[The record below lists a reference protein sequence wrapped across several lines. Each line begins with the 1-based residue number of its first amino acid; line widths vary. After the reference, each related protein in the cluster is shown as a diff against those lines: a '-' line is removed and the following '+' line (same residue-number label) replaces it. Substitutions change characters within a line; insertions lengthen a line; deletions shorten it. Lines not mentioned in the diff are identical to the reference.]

1 MKSIVVGAVAAVLI
15 AVLSAVVL
23 SMVGMSAA
31 DVYSTSNVRL

>member
-1 MKSIVVGAVAAVLI
+1 MKSIVMGAVAAVLI

-31 DVYSTSNVRL
+31 DVYSTPNVRL

>member
-1 MKSIVVGAVAAVLI
+1 MKSILMGTVAAVLI

-23 SMVGMSAA
+23 SMVGLTAA

>member
-1 MKSIVVGAVAAVLI
+1 MKSILVGAVAAILI

-23 SMVGMSAA
+23 SMVGQTSA